1 MSPVSDDIPVGLNYS
16 GGTSSKWMLYAIMR
30 GLIPRPKHVAVFQA
44 DTGDEHEWTY
54 EDIAKVRDDCKREGI
69 DYFECR
75 DPRETL
81 VENVLAAIEGRA
93 TRADTPPFFTENQGG
108 GRGRLRQ
115 ECTGRFKT
123 SAIRRSQSLWLESI
137 RLPKKISTWIGFGHD
152 EQGRATKTVGKCD
165 VQWARP
171 DFPAIRL
178 GVTRAAQRADFERWG
193 VVAPR
198 FSMCKKCPFKSPQR
212 DADFQS
218 RPTRS
223 EETCFISDRLIPL
236 ERLIRK
242 GDPQTHAS
250 RPRDLL
256 RRRSVFRIGV
266 PDDMTKQA
274 TIGALDALAAIDRPV
289 DIELFSCSGGMA
301 LGFQAAGVEFDFAF
315 EWDKNHAA
323 SYKHNVGHAPICM
336 DVHDLLRL
344 LREGGMR
351 FKNGVRLLVCDP
363 PCTPWSRAGKQEGTS
378 DERDMLV
385 PTCEIIKLLRPQAY
399 LIGNVP
405 GLDDG
410 PNLGT
415 VQKIIGSLHTHGY
428 CTADFARLDAAN
440 YGVPQHRIR
449 PFWFGHLA
457 GPCVQWPAPTHGDP
471 KDLLNQPTL
480 PGVDALLPWITCGQA
495 LRHLPP
501 EEIGR
506 PVKLRWRSQ
515 NSDQHGSVPDKP
527 ARVVGTSNLSDGNVL
542 VEGVTPHKRGKK
554 PKAEIMG
561 NDKHRPLEHD
571 KPASTIGAKSRG
583 NGSSVMEIEATTNH
597 PPSFVDEPAMT
608 VRATDGGGSRASLQ
622 VSGKRGRKRDEG
634 RGRSR

>member
-1 MSPVSDDIPVGLNYS
+1 
-16 GGTSSKWMLYAIMR
+16 
-30 GLIPRPKHVAVFQA
+30 
-44 DTGDEHEWTY
+44 
-54 EDIAKVRDDCKREGI
+54 
-69 DYFECR
+69 
-75 DPRETL
+75 
-81 VENVLAAIEGRA
+81 
-93 TRADTPPFFTENQGG
+93 
-108 GRGRLRQ
+108 
-115 ECTGRFKT
+115 
-123 SAIRRSQSLWLESI
+123 
-137 RLPKKISTWIGFGHD
+137 
-152 EQGRATKTVGKCD
+152 
-165 VQWARP
+165 
-171 DFPAIRL
+171 
-178 GVTRAAQRADFERWG
+178 
-193 VVAPR
+193 
-198 FSMCKKCPFKSPQR
+198 
-212 DADFQS
+212 
-218 RPTRS
+218 
-223 EETCFISDRLIPL
+223 
-236 ERLIRK
+236 
-242 GDPQTHAS
+242 
-250 RPRDLL
+250 
-256 RRRSVFRIGV
+256 
-266 PDDMTKQA
+266 MTKQA

-315 EWDKNHAA
+315 EWDENHAA

-351 FKNGVRLLVCDP
+351 FKNGVRLIVCDP
-363 PCTPWSRAGKQEGTS
+363 PCTPWSRAGKREGTS

-471 KDLLNQPTL
+471 KDLLNQLTL

-554 PKAEIMG
+554 PKVDHRPTNAGAEPAKTITRNTHSDGCLLVGDEIAEIMG
-561 NDKHRPLEHD
+561 SDKHRPLEHD
-571 KPASTIGAKSRG
+571 KPASTIGAKTRG
-583 NGSSVMEIEATTNH
+583 NGANVMEIKATTNH

-608 VRATDGGGSRASLQ
+608 VRATDGGGSRVSLQ
-622 VSGKRGRKRDEG
+622 VSGKKGRKRDEG
-634 RGRSR
+634 RVGQGNRVGDPNQPRSTLTAKASRVGAGESHVLEWPWDRPATTVYDEDRLAPPGHHDKSFMSNANAVVISEKAAAILQGFDPNKHVFVGETKKARWSQIGQAMPPPLARAVATSVKAQIDKTVGEAKRFPVIVMETDIAGNPLPPTGQS

>member
-1 MSPVSDDIPVGLNYS
+1 
-16 GGTSSKWMLYAIMR
+16 
-30 GLIPRPKHVAVFQA
+30 
-44 DTGDEHEWTY
+44 
-54 EDIAKVRDDCKREGI
+54 
-69 DYFECR
+69 
-75 DPRETL
+75 
-81 VENVLAAIEGRA
+81 
-93 TRADTPPFFTENQGG
+93 
-108 GRGRLRQ
+108 
-115 ECTGRFKT
+115 
-123 SAIRRSQSLWLESI
+123 
-137 RLPKKISTWIGFGHD
+137 
-152 EQGRATKTVGKCD
+152 
-165 VQWARP
+165 
-171 DFPAIRL
+171 
-178 GVTRAAQRADFERWG
+178 
-193 VVAPR
+193 
-198 FSMCKKCPFKSPQR
+198 
-212 DADFQS
+212 
-218 RPTRS
+218 
-223 EETCFISDRLIPL
+223 
-236 ERLIRK
+236 
-242 GDPQTHAS
+242 
-250 RPRDLL
+250 
-256 RRRSVFRIGV
+256 
-266 PDDMTKQA
+266 
-274 TIGALDALAAIDRPV
+274 
-289 DIELFSCSGGMA
+289 
-301 LGFQAAGVEFDFAF
+301 
-315 EWDKNHAA
+315 
-323 SYKHNVGHAPICM
+323 M
-336 DVHDLLRL
+336 DVHDFLRL
-344 LREGGMR
+344 LTMGFR
-351 FKNGVRLLVCDP
+351 FKHGVRLLVADP
-363 PCTPWSRAGKQEGTS
+363 PCTPWSRAGKREGTS

-554 PKAEIMG
+554 PKVDHRPTNAGTEPAKTITRNTHSDGCLLVGDEIAEIMG

-608 VRATDGGGSRASLQ
+608 VRATDGGGSRVSLQ

-634 RGRSR
+634 MVGQGNRVGDPNQPGSTLTAKASRVGAGESHVLEWPWDRPATTVYDEDRLAPPGHHDKSFMSNANAVVISEKAAAILQGFDPDKHVFVGETKKARWSQIGQAMPPPLARAVATSVKAQIDKTVGEAKRFPVIVMKTDMDGNPWPPAEQS